1 MREWISSFLAVIG
14 VLTGAAAAEAAAIP
28 PSTLLADFNVIDNTS
43 FASTSEVIGPLLI
56 GGNLSAAN
64 AVILNSK
71 PVVPLPI
78 PVTGLGEVNVFDNV
92 VGATVAGLA
101 LVGRG
106 SVVLI
111 GGTNPTSPSS
121 VMSTFPGNGA
131 GSRLSQNPFT
141 GINFATDI
149 WGQLTGVSTNLAT
162 LPVNGT
168 NPGPGSSTFTCP
180 GCTGA
185 EVWKISA
192 TALQNLTSALVFP
205 TCLQGPNPTCD
216 GVVDVTGTSF
226 RTTQGFV
233 APGGISQPGLI
244 FNFETATSV
253 TINNAFEASIL
264 APDANLQSSAFIEG
278 NVVANSVGSTAP
290 IGAEIHEF
298 PFDCSDNLCDASP
311 VPPVP
316 EPGSLAL
323 LGTAFASL
331 AMIRRRRRRTTGNGC
346 V

>member
-1 MREWISSFLAVIG
+1 MRGWISGLMVASAVSM
-14 VLTGAAAAEAAAIP
+14 GAATAEAAAIP
-28 PSTLLADFNVIDNTS
+28 ASTLFADFNVIDNTS
-43 FASTSEVIGPLLI
+43 FASTSEVVGPLLI
-56 GGNLSAAN
+56 GGTVSAAN

-71 PVVPLPI
+71 PVAPLPI
-78 PVTGLGEVNVFDNV
+78 PVTGLGEVNVFGNV
-92 VGATVAGLA
+92 VGATVGGLV

-111 GGTNPTSPSS
+111 GGTNPASPSS
-121 VMSTFPGNGA
+121 VMSTFPGKGA
-131 GSRLSQNPFT
+131 GSVLSGNGFPF
-141 GINFATDI
+141 NFATDI
-149 WGQLTGVSTNLAT
+149 WGQLTGVSANLAT
-162 LPVNGT
+162 LAVNGT
-168 NPGPGSSTFTCP
+168 NPTTGSSTFTCP

-192 TALQNLTSALVFP
+192 TALQSLTSALVFP
-205 TCLQGPNPTCD
+205 TCLQGPHPSCD

-253 TINNAFEASIL
+253 TVNNAFEASIL
-264 APDANLQSSAFIEG
+264 APDANLQSSSFIEG
-278 NVVANSVGSTAP
+278 NVVANGVGSTAP

-298 PFDCSDNLCDASP
+298 PFDCSDNLCDEPPP
-311 VPPVP
+311 VPAP

-323 LGTAFASL
+323 LGAAFAFFAAL
-331 AMIRRRRRRTTGNGC
+331 LWHRRQYG
-346 V
+346 